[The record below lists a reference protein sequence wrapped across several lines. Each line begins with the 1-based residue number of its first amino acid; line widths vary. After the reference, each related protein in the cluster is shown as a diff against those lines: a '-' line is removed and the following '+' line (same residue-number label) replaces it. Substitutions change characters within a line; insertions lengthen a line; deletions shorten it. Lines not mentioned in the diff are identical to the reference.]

1 MSRAAQI
8 VFTGK
13 RCGQIPTVGQQ
24 RKEMV
29 DDMQVPVERLEVL
42 EVFTHQGRLSCIV
55 IISALVREIKACRTV
70 TQTAC
75 GPALWL

>member
-1 MSRAAQI
+1 
-8 VFTGK
+8 
-13 RCGQIPTVGQQ
+13 
-24 RKEMV
+24 MV

-42 EVFTHQGRLSCIV
+42 EVFTHQGRRSCIV

-75 GPALWL
+75 GLALGL